1 MFDDSDALKP
11 IPSYSPNF
19 SLESSLILINSPSVS
34 VGVQKDPVGE
44 NGLVVLEWEV
54 TTLPILPWM
63 FGGQTFKEVSKIDAL
78 MRSGR
83 QKAQMLSGAAEGHPA
98 KIEFYGQ

>member
-44 NGLVVLEWEV
+44 NGLVVLE
-54 TTLPILPWM
+54 
-63 FGGQTFKEVSKIDAL
+63 
-78 MRSGR
+78 
-83 QKAQMLSGAAEGHPA
+83 
-98 KIEFYGQ
+98 